1 MFINNNTIKTIKK
14 FSQEDLL
21 IYILI
26 SNLCGGCAF
35 PGIMD
40 FRRQHI
46 LTCFSLPVLI
56 FAEVFYQ
63 VQDKEKKKKKKNT
76 IIDSI
81 KTKAKKS

>member
-56 FAEVFYQ
+56 FAEVFYR
-63 VQDKEKKKKKKNT
+63 VQDKEKKKEKKKHYY
-76 IIDSI
+76 
-81 KTKAKKS
+81 